1 VRSDRRPTPATVA
14 LAAGALL
21 LAAPLGGCTTT
32 QEKAAAKQA
41 ESKRILR
48 KRHAKSHDHGSEQ
61 R

>member
-1 VRSDRRPTPATVA
+1 MRSARRPRPAALA

-48 KRHAKSHDHGSEQ
+48 KRDAKSHDHESE
-61 R
+61 RR